1 MVEKTMFQTARRV
14 FAFLALALF
23 TSYGACN
30 TLTLGIVP
38 QQSAKK
44 LAETWQPLIDYISEH
59 TDINVVFKTAKDI
72 PTFEQRLAE
81 GEYDIAYMNP
91 YHFVVFHDSV
101 GYRALARQKEKRI
114 KGIIVV
120 NANSKMMSL
129 DDLDGKEIA
138 FPSPAA
144 FAATIIPS
152 AYLKKQGILFTP
164 RYVHSHDSV
173 YLNVQRGF
181 FNAGGGIVRT
191 FNSVGDNTRNSLR
204 ILWESEGYTPHAIAT
219 HPRITDTQRSAL
231 LNALLSLSKDEDNK
245 QLLKNIGFKGFI
257 SSNDEDWD
265 DVRALG
271 ITSLERPLL

>member
-1 MVEKTMFQTARRV
+1 MVKKSMFQAARRI
-14 FAFLALALF
+14 FAFLALTLF
-23 TSYGACN
+23 ASYGACN

-44 LAETWQPLIDYISEH
+44 LAETWQPLINYISEH
-59 TDINVVFKTAKDI
+59 ADIDVVFKTAKDI
-72 PTFEQRLAE
+72 PTFEQRLAQ

-101 GYRALARQKEKRI
+101 GYRALARQLDTRI

-120 NANSKMMSL
+120 NANSDIMSL
-129 DDLDGKEIA
+129 GDLDGKNIA

-152 AYLKKQGILFTP
+152 AYLKQQDILFTP

-181 FNAGGGIVRT
+181 FNAGGGIIRT
-191 FNSVGDNTRNSLR
+191 LNGVDDNTRSALR

-219 HPRITDTQRSAL
+219 HPRITDARREAL
-231 LNALLSLSKDEDNK
+231 LKALLTLSMDEDNK
-245 QLLKNIGFKGFI
+245 QLLKNIGFKGFM
-257 SSNDEDWD
+257 SSVDEDWD

-271 ITSLERPLL
+271 ITSLARPQL

>member
-1 MVEKTMFQTARRV
+1 MVKKSMFQAAHRI
-14 FAFLALALF
+14 FAFLALTLF
-23 TSYGACN
+23 ATYGACN

-44 LAETWQPLIDYISEH
+44 LAETWQPLINYISEH
-59 TDINVVFKTAKDI
+59 ANIDVVFKTAKDI

-101 GYRALARQKEKRI
+101 GYRALARQIDKRI

-120 NANSKMMSL
+120 DANSDIVSL
-129 DDLDGKEIA
+129 DDLNGKEIA

-152 AYLKKQGILFTP
+152 AYLKQQGILFTP

-181 FNAGGGIVRT
+181 FNAGGGIIRT
-191 FNSVGDNTRNSLR
+191 FNGVDDNIRSALR
-204 ILWESEGYTPHAIAT
+204 ILWESDGYTPHAIAT
-219 HPRITDTQRSAL
+219 HPRITDAQREAL
-231 LNALLSLSKDEDNK
+231 LKALLTLSKDEDNK

-257 SSNDEDWD
+257 SSVDEDWD

-271 ITSLERPLL
+271 ITSLARPQL

>member
-1 MVEKTMFQTARRV
+1 MVKKSMFQAAHRI
-14 FAFLALALF
+14 FAFLALTLF
-23 TSYGACN
+23 ATYGACN

-44 LAETWQPLIDYISEH
+44 LAETWQPLINYISEH
-59 TDINVVFKTAKDI
+59 ANIDVVFKTAKDI

-101 GYRALARQKEKRI
+101 GYRALARQIDKRI

-120 NANSKMMSL
+120 DANSDIVSL
-129 DDLDGKEIA
+129 DDLNGKEIA

-144 FAATIIPS
+144 FAATMIPS
-152 AYLKKQGILFTP
+152 AYLKQQGILFTP

-181 FNAGGGIVRT
+181 FNAGGGIIRT
-191 FNSVGDNTRNSLR
+191 FNGVDDNTRSALR
-204 ILWESEGYTPHAIAT
+204 ILWESDGYTPHAIAT
-219 HPRITDTQRSAL
+219 HPRITDTQRDAL
-231 LNALLSLSKDEDNK
+231 LTALLTLSEDEDNK
-245 QLLKNIGFKGFI
+245 QLLKNVGFKGFI
-257 SSNDEDWD
+257 SSVDEDWD

-271 ITSLERPLL
+271 ITSLARPQL

>member
-1 MVEKTMFQTARRV
+1 MVKKSMFQAAHRI
-14 FAFLALALF
+14 FAFLALTLF
-23 TSYGACN
+23 ATYGACN

-44 LAETWQPLIDYISEH
+44 LAETWQPLINYISEH
-59 TDINVVFKTAKDI
+59 ANIDVVFKTAKDI

-101 GYRALARQKEKRI
+101 GYRALARQIDKRI

-120 NANSKMMSL
+120 DANSDIVSL
-129 DDLDGKEIA
+129 DDLNGKEIA

-152 AYLKKQGILFTP
+152 AYLKQQGILFTP

-181 FNAGGGIVRT
+181 FNAGGGIIRT
-191 FNSVGDNTRNSLR
+191 FNGVDDNIRSALR
-204 ILWESEGYTPHAIAT
+204 ILWESDGYTPHAIAT
-219 HPRITDTQRSAL
+219 HPRITDTQRDAL
-231 LNALLSLSKDEDNK
+231 LTALLTLSEDEDNK
-245 QLLKNIGFKGFI
+245 QLLKNVGFKGFI
-257 SSNDEDWD
+257 SSVDEDWD

-271 ITSLERPLL
+271 ITSLARPQL

>member
-1 MVEKTMFQTARRV
+1 MVKKSMFQAAHRI
-14 FAFLALALF
+14 FAFLALTLF
-23 TSYGACN
+23 ATYGACN

-44 LAETWQPLIDYISEH
+44 LAETWQPLINYISEH
-59 TDINVVFKTAKDI
+59 ANIDVVFKTAKDI

-101 GYRALARQKEKRI
+101 GYRALARQIDKRI

-120 NANSKMMSL
+120 DANSDIVSL
-129 DDLDGKEIA
+129 DDLNGKEIA

-152 AYLKKQGILFTP
+152 AYLKQQGILFTP

-173 YLNVQRGF
+173 YFKVQRGF
-181 FNAGGGIVRT
+181 FNAGGGIIRT
-191 FNSVGDNTRNSLR
+191 FNGVDDNTRSALR
-204 ILWESEGYTPHAIAT
+204 ILWESDGYTPHAIAT
-219 HPRITDTQRSAL
+219 HPRVTDTQRDAL
-231 LNALLSLSKDEDNK
+231 LTALLTLSEDEDNK
-245 QLLKNIGFKGFI
+245 QLLKNVGFKGFI
-257 SSNDEDWD
+257 SSVGEDWD

-271 ITSLERPLL
+271 ITSLARPQL

>member
-1 MVEKTMFQTARRV
+1 MFQAAHRI
-14 FAFLALALF
+14 FAFLALTLF
-23 TSYGACN
+23 ATYGACN

-44 LAETWQPLIDYISEH
+44 LAETWQPLINYISEH
-59 TDINVVFKTAKDI
+59 ANIDVVFKTAKDI

-101 GYRALARQKEKRI
+101 GYRALARQIDKRI

-120 NANSKMMSL
+120 DANSDIVSL
-129 DDLDGKEIA
+129 DDLNGKEIA

-152 AYLKKQGILFTP
+152 AYLKQQGILFTP

-181 FNAGGGIVRT
+181 FNAGGGIIRT
-191 FNSVGDNTRNSLR
+191 FNGVDDNTRSALR
-204 ILWESEGYTPHAIAT
+204 ILWESDGYTPHAIAT
-219 HPRITDTQRSAL
+219 HPRVTDTQRDAL
-231 LNALLSLSKDEDNK
+231 LTALLTLSEDEDNK
-245 QLLKNIGFKGFI
+245 QLLKNVGFKGFI
-257 SSNDEDWD
+257 SSVGEDWD

-271 ITSLERPLL
+271 ITSLARPQL

>member
-1 MVEKTMFQTARRV
+1 MFQAAHRI
-14 FAFLALALF
+14 FAFLALTLF
-23 TSYGACN
+23 ATYGACN

-44 LAETWQPLIDYISEH
+44 LAETWQPLINYISEH
-59 TDINVVFKTAKDI
+59 ANIDVVFKTAKDI

-101 GYRALARQKEKRI
+101 GYRALARQIDKRI

-120 NANSKMMSL
+120 DANSDIVSL
-129 DDLDGKEIA
+129 DDLNGKEIA

-152 AYLKKQGILFTP
+152 AYLKQQGILFTP

-181 FNAGGGIVRT
+181 FNAGGGIIRT
-191 FNSVGDNTRNSLR
+191 FNGVDDNIRSALR
-204 ILWESEGYTPHAIAT
+204 ILWESDGYTPHAIAT
-219 HPRITDTQRSAL
+219 HPRITDTQRDAL
-231 LNALLSLSKDEDNK
+231 LTALLTLSEDEDNK
-245 QLLKNIGFKGFI
+245 QLLKNVGFKGFI
-257 SSNDEDWD
+257 SSVDEDWD

-271 ITSLERPLL
+271 ITSLARPQL

>member
-1 MVEKTMFQTARRV
+1 MVKKSMFQAAHRI
-14 FAFLALALF
+14 FAFLALTLF
-23 TSYGACN
+23 ATYGACN

-44 LAETWQPLIDYISEH
+44 LAETWQPLINYISEH
-59 TDINVVFKTAKDI
+59 ANIDVVFKTAKDI

-101 GYRALARQKEKRI
+101 GYRALARQIDKRI

-120 NANSKMMSL
+120 DANSDIVSL
-129 DDLDGKEIA
+129 DDLNGKEIA

-152 AYLKKQGILFTP
+152 AYLKQQGILFTP

-181 FNAGGGIVRT
+181 FNAGGGIIRT
-191 FNSVGDNTRNSLR
+191 FNGVDDNTRSALR
-204 ILWESEGYTPHAIAT
+204 ILWESDGYTPHAIAT
-219 HPRITDTQRSAL
+219 HPRITDTQRDAL
-231 LNALLSLSKDEDNK
+231 LTALLTLSEDEDNK
-245 QLLKNIGFKGFI
+245 QLLKNVGFKGFI
-257 SSNDEDWD
+257 SSVDEDWD

-271 ITSLERPLL
+271 ITSLARPQL

>member
-1 MVEKTMFQTARRV
+1 MFQAARRI
-14 FAFLALALF
+14 FAFLALTLF
-23 TSYGACN
+23 ASYGACN

-44 LAETWQPLIDYISEH
+44 LAETWQPLINYISEH
-59 TDINVVFKTAKDI
+59 ADIDVVFKTAKDI
-72 PTFEQRLAE
+72 PTFEQRLAQ

-101 GYRALARQKEKRI
+101 GYRALARQLDTRI

-120 NANSKMMSL
+120 NANSDIMSL
-129 DDLDGKEIA
+129 GDLDGKNIA

-152 AYLKKQGILFTP
+152 AYLKQQDILFTP

-181 FNAGGGIVRT
+181 FNAGGGIIRT
-191 FNSVGDNTRNSLR
+191 LNGVDDNTRSALR

-219 HPRITDTQRSAL
+219 HPRITDARREAL
-231 LNALLSLSKDEDNK
+231 LKALLTLSMDEDNK
-245 QLLKNIGFKGFI
+245 QLLKNIGFKGFM
-257 SSNDEDWD
+257 SSVDEDWD

-271 ITSLERPLL
+271 ITSLARPQL

>member
-1 MVEKTMFQTARRV
+1 MMEKTMFQAARRV
-14 FAFLALALF
+14 FAFLTLALF

-44 LAETWQPLIDYISEH
+44 LAETWQPLINYISEH
-59 TDINVVFKTAKDI
+59 ANIDVVFKTAKDI

-101 GYRALARQKEKRI
+101 GYRALARQIDKRI

-120 NANSKMMSL
+120 DANSDIVSL
-129 DDLDGKEIA
+129 DDLNGKEIA
-138 FPSPAA
+138 FPSPSA

-152 AYLKKQGILFTP
+152 AYLKQQGILFTP

-181 FNAGGGIVRT
+181 FNAGGGIIRT
-191 FNSVGDNTRNSLR
+191 FNGVDDNTRSALR
-204 ILWESEGYTPHAIAT
+204 ILWESDGYTPHAIAT
-219 HPRITDTQRSAL
+219 HPRITDTQRDAL
-231 LNALLSLSKDEDNK
+231 LNALLTLSEDEDNK
-245 QLLKNIGFKGFI
+245 QLLKNVGFKGFI
-257 SSNDEDWD
+257 SSVDEDWD

-271 ITSLERPLL
+271 ITSLARPQL

>member
-1 MVEKTMFQTARRV
+1 VEKSMFQAARRI

-23 TSYGACN
+23 ASFGACN

-44 LAETWQPLIDYISEH
+44 LAETWQPLINYISEH
-59 TDINVVFKTAKDI
+59 ADIDVVFKTAKDI

-91 YHFVVFHDSV
+91 YHFVVFNDSV
-101 GYRALARQKEKRI
+101 GYRALARQKGKRI
-114 KGIIVV
+114 KGIVVV
-120 NANSKMMSL
+120 NANSTITSL
-129 DDLDGKEIA
+129 DDLNGKQIA

-152 AYLKKQGILFTP
+152 AYLKQQGVIFTP

-181 FNAGGGIVRT
+181 FNAGGGIIRT
-191 FNSVGDNTRNSLR
+191 FNGVDDNTRSALR
-204 ILWESEGYTPHAIAT
+204 VLWESDGYTPHAVAT
-219 HPRITDTQRSAL
+219 HPRITDTQREAL
-231 LNALLSLSKDEDNK
+231 LNALLTLSEDKDNH
-245 QLLKNIGFKGFI
+245 QLLKNIGFKGFM
-257 SSNDEDWD
+257 SSADEDWD

-271 ITSLERPLL
+271 ITSLARPLL

>member
-1 MVEKTMFQTARRV
+1 MVKKSMFQAARRI
-14 FAFLALALF
+14 FAFLALTLF
-23 TSYGACN
+23 ASYGACN

-44 LAETWQPLIDYISEH
+44 LAETWQPLINYISEH
-59 TDINVVFKTAKDI
+59 ADINVVFKTAKDI

-101 GYRALARQKEKRI
+101 GYRALARQLDKRI

-120 NANSKMMSL
+120 NANSDIMSL
-129 DDLDGKEIA
+129 GDLDGEDIA

-152 AYLKKQGILFTP
+152 AYLKQQDILFTP

-181 FNAGGGIVRT
+181 FNAGGGIIRT
-191 FNSVGDNTRNSLR
+191 FSGIDDNTRSALR
-204 ILWESEGYTPHAIAT
+204 ILWESDGYTPHAIAT
-219 HPRITDTQRSAL
+219 HPRITDAQREAL
-231 LNALLSLSKDEDNK
+231 LKALLTLSKDEDNK
-245 QLLKNIGFKGFI
+245 QLLKNIGFKGFM
-257 SSNDEDWD
+257 SSVDEDWD
-265 DVRALG
+265 DVRSLG
-271 ITSLERPLL
+271 ITSLARPQL

>member
-1 MVEKTMFQTARRV
+1 MVKKSMFQAAHRI
-14 FAFLALALF
+14 FAFLALTLF
-23 TSYGACN
+23 ATYGACN

-44 LAETWQPLIDYISEH
+44 LAETWQPLINYISEH
-59 TDINVVFKTAKDI
+59 ANIDVVFKTAKDI

-101 GYRALARQKEKRI
+101 GYRALARQIDKRI

-120 NANSKMMSL
+120 DANSDIVSL
-129 DDLDGKEIA
+129 DDLNGKEIA

-152 AYLKKQGILFTP
+152 AYLKQQGILFTP

-181 FNAGGGIVRT
+181 FNAGGGIIRT
-191 FNSVGDNTRNSLR
+191 FNGVDDNTRSALR
-204 ILWESEGYTPHAIAT
+204 ILWESDGYTPHAIAT
-219 HPRITDTQRSAL
+219 HPRITDTQRDAL
-231 LNALLSLSKDEDNK
+231 LTALLTLSEDEDNK
-245 QLLKNIGFKGFI
+245 QLLENVGFKGFI
-257 SSNDEDWD
+257 SSVDEDWD

-271 ITSLERPLL
+271 ITSLARPQL

>member
-1 MVEKTMFQTARRV
+1 MVKKSMFQAAHRI
-14 FAFLALALF
+14 FAFLALTLF
-23 TSYGACN
+23 ATYGACN

-44 LAETWQPLIDYISEH
+44 LAETWQPLINYISEH
-59 TDINVVFKTAKDI
+59 ANIDVVFKTAKDI

-101 GYRALARQKEKRI
+101 GYRALARQIDKRI

-120 NANSKMMSL
+120 DANSDIVSL
-129 DDLDGKEIA
+129 DDLNGKEIA
-138 FPSPAA
+138 FPSPSA

-152 AYLKKQGILFTP
+152 AYLKQQGILFTP

-181 FNAGGGIVRT
+181 FNAGGGIIRT
-191 FNSVGDNTRNSLR
+191 FNGVDDNTRSALR
-204 ILWESEGYTPHAIAT
+204 ILWGSDGYTPHAIAT
-219 HPRITDTQRSAL
+219 HPRITDTQRDAL
-231 LNALLSLSKDEDNK
+231 LTALLTLSEDEDNK
-245 QLLKNIGFKGFI
+245 QLLKNVGFKGFI
-257 SSNDEDWD
+257 SSVDEDWD

-271 ITSLERPLL
+271 ITSLARPQL

>member
-1 MVEKTMFQTARRV
+1 MVKKSMFQAAHRI
-14 FAFLALALF
+14 FAFLALTLF
-23 TSYGACN
+23 ATYGACN

-44 LAETWQPLIDYISEH
+44 LAETWQPLINYISEH
-59 TDINVVFKTAKDI
+59 ANIDVVFKTAKDI

-101 GYRALARQKEKRI
+101 GYRALARQIDKRI

-120 NANSKMMSL
+120 DANSDIVSL
-129 DDLDGKEIA
+129 DDLNGKEIA
-138 FPSPAA
+138 FPSPSA

-152 AYLKKQGILFTP
+152 AYLKQQGILFTP

-181 FNAGGGIVRT
+181 FNAGGGIIRT
-191 FNSVGDNTRNSLR
+191 FNGVDDNTRSALR
-204 ILWESEGYTPHAIAT
+204 ILWESDGYTPHAIAT
-219 HPRITDTQRSAL
+219 HPRITDTQRDAL
-231 LNALLSLSKDEDNK
+231 LTALLTLSEDEDNK
-245 QLLKNIGFKGFI
+245 QLLKNVGFKGFI
-257 SSNDEDWD
+257 SSVDEDWD

-271 ITSLERPLL
+271 ITSLARPQL

>member
-1 MVEKTMFQTARRV
+1 MFQAAHRI
-14 FAFLALALF
+14 FAFLALTLF
-23 TSYGACN
+23 ATYGACN

-44 LAETWQPLIDYISEH
+44 LAETWQPLINYISEH
-59 TDINVVFKTAKDI
+59 ANIDVVFKTAKDI

-101 GYRALARQKEKRI
+101 GYRALARQIDKRI

-120 NANSKMMSL
+120 DANSDIVSL
-129 DDLDGKEIA
+129 DDLNGKEIA

-152 AYLKKQGILFTP
+152 AYLKQQGILFTP

-181 FNAGGGIVRT
+181 FNAGGGIIRT
-191 FNSVGDNTRNSLR
+191 FNGIDDNIRSALR
-204 ILWESEGYTPHAIAT
+204 ILWESDGYTPHAIAT
-219 HPRITDTQRSAL
+219 HPRITDTQRDAL
-231 LNALLSLSKDEDNK
+231 LTALLTLSEDEDNK
-245 QLLKNIGFKGFI
+245 QLLKNVGFKGFI
-257 SSNDEDWD
+257 SSVDEDWD

-271 ITSLERPLL
+271 ITSLARPQL

>member
-1 MVEKTMFQTARRV
+1 MVEKSVFQAARHMFV
-14 FAFLALALF
+14 FLALALF
-23 TSYGACN
+23 AAHGACN

-44 LAETWQPLIDYISEH
+44 LAETWQPLINYISAH
-59 TDINVVFKTAKDI
+59 SDINVVFKTAKDI

-81 GEYDIAYMNP
+81 GEYDVAYMNP
-91 YHFVVFHDSV
+91 YHFVVFHDTV
-101 GYRALARQKEKRI
+101 GYRALARQKDKRI

-120 NANSKMMSL
+120 NANSDIMSL
-129 DDLDGKEIA
+129 DDLDSKDIA

-152 AYLKKQGILFTP
+152 AYLRQQDILFTP

-181 FNAGGGIVRT
+181 FDAGGGIIRT
-191 FNSVGDNTRNSLR
+191 FNNTDDSTQNALR
-204 ILWESEGYTPHAIAT
+204 ILWESDGYTPHAVAT
-219 HPRITDTQRSAL
+219 HPRVTEAQRDAL
-231 LNALLSLSKDEDNK
+231 LNALLTLSKDKDNH
-245 QLLKNIGFKGFI
+245 QLLKNIGFKGFM
-257 SSNDEDWD
+257 SSADEDWD

-271 ITSLERPLL
+271 ITSLARPQL

>member
-1 MVEKTMFQTARRV
+1 MVKKSMFQAAHRI
-14 FAFLALALF
+14 FAFLALTLF
-23 TSYGACN
+23 ATYGACN

-44 LAETWQPLIDYISEH
+44 LAETWQPLINYISEH
-59 TDINVVFKTAKDI
+59 ANIDVVFKTAKDI

-101 GYRALARQKEKRI
+101 GYRALARQIDKRI

-120 NANSKMMSL
+120 DANSDIVSL
-129 DDLDGKEIA
+129 DDLNGKEIA

-152 AYLKKQGILFTP
+152 AYLKQQGILFTP

-181 FNAGGGIVRT
+181 FNAGGGIIRT
-191 FNSVGDNTRNSLR
+191 FNGVDDNTRSALR
-204 ILWESEGYTPHAIAT
+204 ILWESDGYTPHAIAT
-219 HPRITDTQRSAL
+219 HPRVTDTQRDAL
-231 LNALLSLSKDEDNK
+231 LTALLTLSEDEDNK
-245 QLLKNIGFKGFI
+245 QLLKNVGFKGFI
-257 SSNDEDWD
+257 SSVGEDWD

-271 ITSLERPLL
+271 ITSLARPQL

>member
-1 MVEKTMFQTARRV
+1 MFQAAHRI
-14 FAFLALALF
+14 FAFLALTLF
-23 TSYGACN
+23 ATYGACN

-44 LAETWQPLIDYISEH
+44 LAETWQPLINYISEH
-59 TDINVVFKTAKDI
+59 ANIDVVFKTAKDI

-101 GYRALARQKEKRI
+101 GYRALARQIDKRI

-120 NANSKMMSL
+120 DANSDIVSL
-129 DDLDGKEIA
+129 DDLNGKEIA

-152 AYLKKQGILFTP
+152 AYLKQQGILFTP

-181 FNAGGGIVRT
+181 FNAGGGIIRT
-191 FNSVGDNTRNSLR
+191 FNGVDDNTRSALR
-204 ILWESEGYTPHAIAT
+204 ILWESDGYTPHAIAT
-219 HPRITDTQRSAL
+219 HPRITDTQRDAL
-231 LNALLSLSKDEDNK
+231 LTALLTLSEDEDNK
-245 QLLKNIGFKGFI
+245 QLLENVGFKGFI
-257 SSNDEDWD
+257 SSVDEDWD

-271 ITSLERPLL
+271 ITSLARPQL

>member
-1 MVEKTMFQTARRV
+1 MVKKSIFQTVRRIV
-14 FAFLALALF
+14 VCLSLTLF
-23 TSYGACN
+23 SANGICD

-44 LAETWQPLIDYISEH
+44 LAETWQPLINYISLH
-59 TDINVVFKTAKDI
+59 SDLNVVFKTAKDI
-72 PTFEQRLAE
+72 PTFEQRLAK

-101 GYRALARQKEKRI
+101 GYRALARQKDKRI

-120 NANSKMMSL
+120 NATSDIMSIN
-129 DDLDGKEIA
+129 DLNEKDIA

-152 AYLKKQGILFTP
+152 AFLKQQEISFTP

-181 FNAGGGIVRT
+181 FTAGGGIIRT
-191 FNSVGDNTRNSLR
+191 LNSVDENTRSALR

-219 HPRITDTQRSAL
+219 HPRVTDTQRDAL
-231 LNALLSLSKDEDNK
+231 LHALLKLSDDKESS
-245 QLLKNIGFKGFI
+245 QLLKNIGFKGLI
-257 SSNDEDWD
+257 PSKNEDWD

-271 ITSLERPLL
+271 ITSLARPQL

>member
-1 MVEKTMFQTARRV
+1 MVKKSMFQAAHRI
-14 FAFLALALF
+14 FAFLALTLF
-23 TSYGACN
+23 ATYGACN

-44 LAETWQPLIDYISEH
+44 LAETWQPLINYISEH
-59 TDINVVFKTAKDI
+59 ANIDVVFKTAKDI

-101 GYRALARQKEKRI
+101 GYRALARQIDKRI

-120 NANSKMMSL
+120 DANSDIVSL
-129 DDLDGKEIA
+129 DDLNGKEIA

-152 AYLKKQGILFTP
+152 AYLKQQGILFTP

-181 FNAGGGIVRT
+181 FNAGGGIIRT
-191 FNSVGDNTRNSLR
+191 FNGVDDNIRSALR
-204 ILWESEGYTPHAIAT
+204 ILWESDGYTPHAIAT
-219 HPRITDTQRSAL
+219 HPRITDTQRDAL
-231 LNALLSLSKDEDNK
+231 LTALLTLSEDEDNK
-245 QLLKNIGFKGFI
+245 QLLKNVGFKGFI
-257 SSNDEDWD
+257 SSVGEDWD

-271 ITSLERPLL
+271 ITSLARPQL